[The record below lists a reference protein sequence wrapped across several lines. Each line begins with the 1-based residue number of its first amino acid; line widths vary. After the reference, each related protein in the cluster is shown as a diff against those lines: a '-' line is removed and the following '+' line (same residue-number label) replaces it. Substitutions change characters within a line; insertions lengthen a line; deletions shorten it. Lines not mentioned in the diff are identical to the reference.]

1 MPLVLKSCLK
11 SNIQYPLKRCF
22 LFIGLCF
29 VLSGAHAQTEEYGL
43 SFGLHGVR
51 NEYNGDLGSGLLNF
65 SQPWY
70 PGVGLSITTYIS
82 RTIDFG
88 LQGSLGKYGYYKK
101 ADDQFAGIKYD
112 ASLFIH
118 YKLNNGRIMKV
129 NSKFSPFFSI
139 GFGFASYTKDPK
151 LDILITSINTQGVD
165 FILPVGIGVKYQVYN
180 SISIQYQY
188 LYNST
193 NMGNHDVTTTTSLKN
208 SSGSDSYGQHLLG
221 IIYVFKM
228 PKLYKCRCEYN

>member
-29 VLSGAHAQTEEYGL
+29 VLSGAQAQTEEYGL

-88 LQGSLGKYGYYKK
+88 LQGSFGKYGYYKN
-101 ADDQFAGIKYD
+101 ATDQFAGLKYD
-112 ASLFIH
+112 GSLFIH
-118 YKLNNGRIMKV
+118 YKLNNGRILKV
-129 NSKFSPFFSI
+129 DSKFSPFFSI
-139 GFGFASYTKDPK
+139 GFGFASYTKDPL
-151 LDILITSINTQGVD
+151 LDVSLFKHIKTVGVD
-165 FILPVGIGVKYQVYN
+165 FIIPFGVGIKYQVFN
-180 SISIQYQY
+180 AISIQYQY
-188 LYNST
+188 LYNKT
-193 NMGNHDVTTTTSLKN
+193 NMDNHDWSNITP
-208 SSGSDSYGQHLLG
+208 GSDAYGQHILG
-221 IIYVFKM
+221 IIYVFRM
-228 PKLYKCRCEYN
+228 PKVFKCRCEYN